1 MEKVVLSKKIEEAIN
16 GSKEAEEFLYN
27 HYYECYYDL
36 VEANQSIKNI
46 ELIYSESIRESI
58 KKSIERK
65 EKNIPNYIR
74 NTLFRTVKLYNDRQV
89 RRKSKRTGINDL
101 VISAKT
107 DIEARGKLIERYMYL
122 IDSYLENADFGTDLT
137 KEDAKQIGYLFLT
150 EKVNNY
156 FDSYEVLGNTKLS
169 IYLSHAINLS
179 YMHILIREKRKSKEF
194 YNNNVL
200 SELIKND
207 GISFEE
213 EMVEFEYNDYVD
225 NLPVRQ
231 PVKELLKYIPYYEQ
245 VEIATDQGLSRQIV
259 SSKLITHKEKVKDF
273 FK

>member
-1 MEKVVLSKKIEEAIN
+1 MGKAVLSQKIQEAIN
-16 GSKEAEEFLYN
+16 GSKEAEEFLYSY
-27 HYYECYYDL
+27 YYECYYDL

-58 KKSIERK
+58 RKSIERK

-74 NTLFRTVKLYNDRQV
+74 NTLFHTVKLYNDRQA

-122 IDSYLENADFGTDLT
+122 IDSYLESADFGTDLT
-137 KEDAKQIGYLFLT
+137 KEDAQQIGYLFLT

-156 FDSYEVLGNTKLS
+156 FDSYDVLGNTKLS
-169 IYLSHAINLS
+169 IYLSHAINSS

-200 SELIKND
+200 SRLIKND
-207 GISFEE
+207 GISLEE
-213 EMVEFEYNDYVD
+213 EMLEFEYNDYVD

-245 VEIATDQGLSRQIV
+245 VEIATDQGLSRQTV
-259 SSKLITHKEKVKDF
+259 SGKLITHKEKVKNF
-273 FK
+273 FE

>member
-1 MEKVVLSKKIEEAIN
+1 MEKVVLSQKIQEAIN
-16 GSKEAEEFLYN
+16 GSKEAEEFLYS

>member
-1 MEKVVLSKKIEEAIN
+1 MEKVVLSKKIEEAKN

-27 HYYECYYDL
+27 HYYECYYYL

-58 KKSIERK
+58 RKSIEK
-65 EKNIPNYIR
+65 KVKNIPNYIR
-74 NTLFRTVKLYNDRQV
+74 NTLFRTVKSYNDRQV
-89 RRKSKRTGINDL
+89 IRKPKRTGINDL

-107 DIEARGKLIERYMYL
+107 DIESRGKLIERYMYL
-122 IDSYLENADFGTDLT
+122 IDSYLENADFGADLT

-169 IYLSHAINLS
+169 TYLSHAINSS

-207 GISFEE
+207 GISLEE
-213 EMVEFEYNDYVD
+213 EMVEFEYNNYID

-231 PVKELLKYIPYYEQ
+231 PVKEIFKYIPYYEQ
-245 VEIATDQGLSRQIV
+245 AEIAKGQGLSRQIV

>member
-1 MEKVVLSKKIEEAIN
+1 MEKVVLSQKIQEAIN
-16 GSKEAEEFLYN
+16 GSKEAEEFLYSY
-27 HYYECYYDL
+27 YYECYYDL
-36 VEANQSIKNI
+36 VEANQRIKNI

-58 KKSIERK
+58 RKSIERK

-74 NTLFRTVKLYNDRQV
+74 NTLFRTVKLYNDRQA

-137 KEDAKQIGYLFLT
+137 KEDAQQIGYLFLT

-156 FDSYEVLGNTKLS
+156 FDSYDVLGNTKLS
-169 IYLSHAINLS
+169 IYLSHAINSS

-200 SELIKND
+200 SRLIKND
-207 GISFEE
+207 GISLEE

-245 VEIATDQGLSRQIV
+245 VEIATDQGLSRQTV
-259 SSKLITHKEKVKDF
+259 SGKLITHKEKVKDF
-273 FK
+273 FE

>member
-1 MEKVVLSKKIEEAIN
+1 MEKVVLSKKIQEAIN
-16 GSKEAEEFLYN
+16 GSKEAEEFLYR

-169 IYLSHAINLS
+169 IYLSHAINSS

-231 PVKELLKYIPYYEQ
+231 SVKELLKYIPYYEQ

>member
-1 MEKVVLSKKIEEAIN
+1 MEKVVLSQKIQEAIN
-16 GSKEAEEFLYN
+16 GSKEAEEFLYSY
-27 HYYECYYDL
+27 YYECYYDL
-36 VEANQSIKNI
+36 VEANQRIKNI

-58 KKSIERK
+58 RKSIERK

-74 NTLFRTVKLYNDRQV
+74 NTLFHTVKLYNDRQA

-169 IYLSHAINLS
+169 IYLSHAINSS

>member
-1 MEKVVLSKKIEEAIN
+1 MEKVVLSKKIQEAIN
-16 GSKEAEEFLYN
+16 GSKEAEEFLYS

-58 KKSIERK
+58 RKSIERK

-74 NTLFRTVKLYNDRQV
+74 NTLFHTVKLYNDRQV

-169 IYLSHAINLS
+169 IYLSHAINSS

-207 GISFEE
+207 GISLEE

>member
-58 KKSIERK
+58 RKSIEK
-65 EKNIPNYIR
+65 KVKNIPNYIR
-74 NTLFRTVKLYNDRQV
+74 NTLFRTVKSYNDRQV
-89 RRKSKRTGINDL
+89 IRKPKRTGINDL

-107 DIEARGKLIERYMYL
+107 DIESRGKLIERYMYL
-122 IDSYLENADFGTDLT
+122 IDSYLENADFGADLT

-156 FDSYEVLGNTKLS
+156 FDSGAKTPLAVYLLVAFDQ
-169 IYLSHAINLS
+169 IYLNFL
-179 YMHILIREKRKSKEF
+179 REKKEEVEE
-194 YNNNVL
+194 YHDKVTLAGLYLN
-200 SELIKND
+200 KD
-207 GISFEE
+207 TFEE
-213 EMVEFEYNDYVD
+213 ENMEFEYCDFID
-225 NLPVRQ
+225 STLEKDDI
-231 PVKELLKYIPYYEQ
+231 KEIFKSLTDSKEIRISKEQ
-245 VEIATDQGLSRQIV
+245 GISRQAVNKKI
-259 SSKLITHKEKVKDF
+259 HKNKQKVKSF
-273 FK
+273 FDMK

>member
-137 KEDAKQIGYLFLT
+137 KEDAQQIGYLFLT

-231 PVKELLKYIPYYEQ
+231 PVKELLKYIPYYGQ

>member
-1 MEKVVLSKKIEEAIN
+1 MEKVVLSQKIQEAIN
-16 GSKEAEEFLYN
+16 GSKEAEEFLYS

-36 VEANQSIKNI
+36 VETNQSIKNI

-58 KKSIERK
+58 RKSIERK

-74 NTLFRTVKLYNDRQV
+74 NTLFHTVKLYNDRQV

-156 FDSYEVLGNTKLS
+156 FDSYDVLGNTKLS
-169 IYLSHAINLS
+169 IYLSHAINSS
-179 YMHILIREKRKSKEF
+179 YMHILIKEKRKSKEF

-200 SELIKND
+200 SKLIKND
-207 GISFEE
+207 GISLEE

-245 VEIATDQGLSRQIV
+245 VEIATDQGLSKQTV
-259 SSKLITHKEKVKDF
+259 SGKLITHKEKVKNF
-273 FK
+273 FE